1 MEALLFAAARA
12 DHVDQLIRP
21 ALNEGRVVLCD
32 RFIDSSRAYQGVTGN
47 LDGIYMAAVERIA
60 IDGAMPDM
68 TIILDIP
75 AEKGLSRAGKRR
87 GGETADRFE
96 KEDIAMHEAR
106 RQAFL
111 AIAEAEPERCKVI
124 DADRPQ
130 DLIASDIAKEVD
142 TILTEKGLL

>member
-1 MEALLFAAARA
+1 M
-12 DHVDQLIRP
+12 
-21 ALNEGRVVLCD
+21 VLCD

-47 LDGIYMAAVERIA
+47 LDSTYMSAVERIA
-60 IDGAMPDM
+60 IDGIMPDM

-87 GGETADRFE
+87 GSETADRFE
-96 KEDIAMHEAR
+96 KEDIAVHEAR

-111 AIAEAEPERCKVI
+111 AIAEAEPRRCKVI

-130 DLIASDIAKEVD
+130 DAIAGEIAREIDSVLKERGCCD
-142 TILTEKGLL
+142 RGTRRP